1 MGSPKQF
8 VLGYGSLL
16 NLESAGK
23 TLGRLVRPEDVV
35 PVEVEDHLRLWNL
48 VAPVQLIE
56 RGNEWVNAVFLDL
69 QPRPGYR
76 ANGILIEVSPA
87 ELDNLDIREQNY
99 TRLDISAKTADR
111 PDHGTVFAYVGKPE
125 FFRRL
130 FRAYG
135 HPRTLCRD
143 RRSRPQDLGPKVHG
157 SLSRNDPGARLFHS
171 RRPLPVLRPKTES
184 SHRPRLIRDER

>member
-125 FFRRL
+125 FFAACFEHTAILGRYVEIVEVGL
-130 FRAYG
+130 
-135 HPRTLCRD
+135 RTWGQRFTDRYQETTQAHDFSIVDGPYRFSDPKQNLLTGRD
-143 RRSRPQDLGPKVHG
+143 
-157 SLSRNDPGARLFHS
+157 
-171 RRPLPVLRPKTES
+171 
-184 SHRPRLIRDER
+184 